1 MIANLVLPG
10 HVSKDAFSW
19 TEIQP
24 DPATATARNLGPPHF
39 ETLADRFVDFTVGG
53 LVRWDAAHFLHVA
66 NNGYTFEHNS
76 AFFPLYPLLVQ
87 FVAQAV
93 QWLIGDFRVMTYISV
108 LKVSWID

>member
-1 MIANLVLPG
+1 M
-10 HVSKDAFSW
+10 SKDAFTW

-93 QWLIGDFRVMTYISV
+93 QWLIGDFKVMTYISV
-108 LKVSWID
+108 LKVSVPD